1 MTVDAPAI
9 RAQGLTKRYGDL
21 VAVDHLDLE
30 VARGEIFG
38 LLGPNGAGKTTT
50 ILMLLGLS
58 EPTSGEARVVGLDP
72 ARQPLEV
79 KRRVGYLP
87 DSVGFYENLTGRENL
102 RYTADLNAIA
112 RDEAERRI
120 GDALTQVGLTGAAD
134 DRVGTYSR
142 GMRQRLGI
150 ADALIKHPDVLILDE
165 PTIALDPEGVRET
178 LDLVRRLQREQGVA
192 ILLSSHLL
200 HQVQEVCDR
209 VAIFVSGKVVASGRV
224 TDLAAQLGGRATIEV
239 GAIGTEIEAALR
251 SVPGV
256 ERVAATD
263 DLWTVE
269 ARSDVRAELSRALA
283 ARGAVVTHLRLRGAE
298 LDDVYRRYF
307 GGRDGDGD
315 A

>member
-1 MTVDAPAI
+1 VTVDAPAI

-256 ERVAATD
+256 ERVTASD